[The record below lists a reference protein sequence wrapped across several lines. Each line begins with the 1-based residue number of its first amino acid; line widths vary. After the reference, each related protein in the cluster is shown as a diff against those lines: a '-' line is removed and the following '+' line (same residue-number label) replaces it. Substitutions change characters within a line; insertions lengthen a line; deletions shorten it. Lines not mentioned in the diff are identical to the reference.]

1 MARDDGLELWNVRPG
16 LTREGHTVVGFGLH
30 TIDGDIGK
38 IAYAT
43 RDVDVAHI
51 VVETGPS
58 ILGKR
63 VILPAGTVERID
75 WEGRKVFVDLT
86 RDQIK
91 HALQLE
97 EAIGLELALQEELG
111 SYYRDVSAG
120 SAESTAPT
128 FDQEIT
134 QKTRLRALFSSAV
147 GGVVEW
153 YDYFL
158 YGTMAGIIFGPLF
171 FPSSDPT
178 VSLALSFAS
187 FALAFVVRPIGGIVF
202 SHIGDR
208 VGRKKTLIAT
218 LSLMG
223 GSTVLMG
230 LLPTYAS
237 IGVWAPILL
246 TTLRLIQGLA
256 LGGEW
261 GGGLLLAVEY
271 APRDKRGLY
280 GAVPQTGALFGLA
293 LGALA
298 GSVTTALFSAEG
310 FRSIGW
316 RIPFLLSIVLILVG
330 LWIRTKVGETPSF
343 AKVKAENREVGVPL
357 VETLRHHWR
366 AVLITIGA
374 KLIETAT
381 FFIFATFTISYAAQT
396 LKYNQGTVLNAVL
409 VAAVLAVPVMLFMG
423 ALSDRIGR
431 KKVYVGG
438 VIAIF
443 VFAIPYFWLLSLRT
457 TVALVA
463 ALIIGFSIIWSTYGA
478 VLGTLFAESFTADVR
493 YTGISLG
500 YQVGAAVIGGPA
512 PLIATA
518 LLAAYNSYV
527 AVGIFLMIVAVVSLI
542 AISFAK
548 ERRGADLDE

>member
-1 MARDDGLELWNVRPG
+1 MADSEVTTV
-16 LTREGHTVVGFGLH
+16 LTADE
-30 TIDGDIGK
+30 
-38 IAYAT
+38 
-43 RDVDVAHI
+43 VDQ
-51 VVETGPS
+51 P
-58 ILGKR
+58 
-63 VILPAGTVERID
+63 
-75 WEGRKVFVDLT
+75 
-86 RDQIK
+86 
-91 HALQLE
+91 
-97 EAIGLELALQEELG
+97 
-111 SYYRDVSAG
+111 
-120 SAESTAPT
+120 
-128 FDQEIT
+128 
-134 QKTRLRALFSSAV
+134 TRLRALISSAI
-147 GGVVEW
+147 GSAVEW

-187 FALAFVVRPIGGIVF
+187 FALAFLVRPIGGIFF

-230 LLPTYAS
+230 LLPTYES
-237 IGVWAPILL
+237 IGVWAPVLL
-246 TTLRLIQGLA
+246 TALRLVQGLA

-271 APRDKRGLY
+271 APRDRRGLY

-298 GSVTTALFSAEG
+298 GSVTTSLFSEEG

-343 AKVKAENREVGVPL
+343 AKVKAERHEARVPI

-381 FFIFATFTISYAAQT
+381 FFTFATFTISYAAGT
-396 LKYNQGTVLNAVL
+396 LGYSQGTVLNAVL
-409 VAAVLAVPVMLFMG
+409 ISAVLAIPVMLFMG
-423 ALSDRIGR
+423 SLSDRIGR

-443 VFAIPYFWLLSLRT
+443 IYAIPYFWLLSLRNT
-457 TVALVA
+457 FALTA
-463 ALIIGFSIIWSTYGA
+463 AIIIGFSIIWSSYGS

-500 YQVGAAVIGGPA
+500 YQVGAAIIGGPA

-518 LLAAYNSYV
+518 LLAAYNKNYV
-527 AVGIFLMIVAVVSLI
+527 PVGIFLMVVAVVSLI
-542 AISFAK
+542 AIYFAQ
-548 ERRGADLDE
+548 ERRGADLDA

>member
-1 MARDDGLELWNVRPG
+1 MADSEVTTI
-16 LTREGHTVVGFGLH
+16 LTADE
-30 TIDGDIGK
+30 
-38 IAYAT
+38 
-43 RDVDVAHI
+43 VDQ
-51 VVETGPS
+51 P
-58 ILGKR
+58 
-63 VILPAGTVERID
+63 
-75 WEGRKVFVDLT
+75 
-86 RDQIK
+86 
-91 HALQLE
+91 
-97 EAIGLELALQEELG
+97 
-111 SYYRDVSAG
+111 
-120 SAESTAPT
+120 
-128 FDQEIT
+128 
-134 QKTRLRALFSSAV
+134 TRLRALISSAI
-147 GGVVEW
+147 GSAVEW

-171 FPSSDPT
+171 FPSSDPA

-187 FALAFVVRPIGGIVF
+187 FALAFLVRPIGGIVF

-230 LLPTYAS
+230 LLPTYES

-246 TTLRLIQGLA
+246 TALRLVQGLA

-298 GSVTTALFSAEG
+298 GSVTTSLFSEEG

-343 AKVKAENREVGVPL
+343 AKVKAERHEARVPI

-381 FFIFATFTISYAAQT
+381 FFTFATFTISYAAGT
-396 LKYNQGTVLNAVL
+396 LGYSQGTVLNAVL
-409 VAAVLAVPVMLFMG
+409 ISAVLAIPVMLFMG
-423 ALSDRIGR
+423 SLSDRIGR

-443 VFAIPYFWLLSLRT
+443 IYAIPYFWLLSLRNT
-457 TVALVA
+457 FALTA
-463 ALIIGFSIIWSTYGA
+463 AIVIGFSIIWSSYGS

-500 YQVGAAVIGGPA
+500 YQVGAAIIGGPA

-518 LLAAYNSYV
+518 LLAAYNKNYV
-527 AVGIFLMIVAVVSLI
+527 PVGIFLMVVAVVSLI
-542 AISFAK
+542 AIYFAQ
-548 ERRGADLDE
+548 ERRGADLDA

>member
-1 MARDDGLELWNVRPG
+1 MSAQIEPDTGI
-16 LTREGHTVVGFGLH
+16 T
-30 TIDGDIGK
+30 
-38 IAYAT
+38 AT
-43 RDVDVAHI
+43 DQ
-51 VVETGPS
+51 
-58 ILGKR
+58 R
-63 VILPAGTVERID
+63 V
-75 WEGRKVFVDLT
+75 
-86 RDQIK
+86 
-91 HALQLE
+91 
-97 EAIGLELALQEELG
+97 
-111 SYYRDVSAG
+111 
-120 SAESTAPT
+120 
-128 FDQEIT
+128 
-134 QKTRLRALFSSAV
+134 RLRALFSSAI
-147 GGVVEW
+147 GSAVEW

-171 FPSSDPT
+171 FPSTKPG
-178 VSLALSFAS
+178 VSLMLSFAS
-187 FALAFVVRPIGGIVF
+187 FALAFVVRPIGGVIF

-208 VGRKKTLIAT
+208 VGRKKTLIMT

-223 GSTVLMG
+223 GATMLMG
-230 LLPTYAS
+230 VLPDFSA
-237 IGVWAPILL
+237 IGIWAPILL
-246 TTLRLIQGLA
+246 TALRLIQGLA

-271 APRDKRGLY
+271 APRDRRGLF

-298 GSVTTALFSAEG
+298 GSVTTSLFSAEG
-310 FRSIGW
+310 FRTIGW
-316 RIPFLLSIVLILVG
+316 RIPFLLSIVLIFIG

-343 AKVKAENREVGVPL
+343 VKVKAEHHEARVPII
-357 VETLRHHWR
+357 ETLRHHWR
-366 AVLITIGA
+366 SVLITIGA

-381 FFIFATFTISYAAQT
+381 FFIFATFTISYASQT
-396 LKYNQGTVLNAVL
+396 LKYNQGAVLNAVL
-409 VAAVLAVPVMLFMG
+409 VAAVLAIPVMLFMG

-457 TVALVA
+457 TLALAA
-463 ALIIGFSIIWSTYGA
+463 ALILGFSIIWSTYGA

-518 LLAAYNSYV
+518 LLATYNNNYV
-527 AVGIFLMIVAVVSLI
+527 SVGIFLMIVAVVSLI
-542 AISFAK
+542 SVSFAK
-548 ERRGADLDE
+548 ERRGVDLDSA

>member
-1 MARDDGLELWNVRPG
+1 MSQPG
-16 LTREGHTVVGFGLH
+16 T
-30 TIDGDIGK
+30 
-38 IAYAT
+38 A
-43 RDVDVAHI
+43 
-51 VVETGPS
+51 
-58 ILGKR
+58 
-63 VILPAGTVERID
+63 
-75 WEGRKVFVDLT
+75 
-86 RDQIK
+86 
-91 HALQLE
+91 
-97 EAIGLELALQEELG
+97 
-111 SYYRDVSAG
+111 
-120 SAESTAPT
+120 APT
-128 FDQEIT
+128 TVDEVDQP
-134 QKTRLRALFSSAV
+134 TRLRALFSSAI
-147 GGVVEW
+147 GSAVEW

-171 FPSSDPT
+171 FPSSDPA

-187 FALAFVVRPIGGIVF
+187 FALAFLVRPIGGIVF

-237 IGVWAPILL
+237 IGVWAPVLL
-246 TTLRLIQGLA
+246 TALRLIQGLA

-271 APRDKRGLY
+271 APRSRRGLY

-298 GSVTTALFSAEG
+298 GSVTTALFTDEG
-310 FRSIGW
+310 FRTIGW

-343 AKVKAENREVGVPL
+343 TKVKAEQHQARVPI

-381 FFIFATFTISYAAQT
+381 FFTFATFTISYASQT
-396 LKYNQGTVLNAVL
+396 LKYRQGAVLNAVL
-409 VAAVLAVPVMLFMG
+409 ISAVLAIPVMLFMG
-423 ALSDRIGR
+423 SLSDRIGR

-438 VIAIF
+438 MVAMF
-443 VFAIPYFWLLSLRT
+443 VYAIPYFWLLSLHN

-518 LLAAYNSYV
+518 LLAAYGGNYI
-527 AVGIFLMIVAVVSLI
+527 AVGIFLMAVAVVSLI
-542 AISFAK
+542 AVFFAR

>member
-1 MARDDGLELWNVRPG
+1 MRQPEV
-16 LTREGHTVVGFGLH
+16 TVTASTSVE
-30 TIDGDIGK
+30 
-38 IAYAT
+38 
-43 RDVDVAHI
+43 DVDQ
-51 VVETGPS
+51 S
-58 ILGKR
+58 
-63 VILPAGTVERID
+63 
-75 WEGRKVFVDLT
+75 T
-86 RDQIK
+86 RM
-91 HALQLE
+91 
-97 EAIGLELALQEELG
+97 
-111 SYYRDVSAG
+111 
-120 SAESTAPT
+120 
-128 FDQEIT
+128 
-134 QKTRLRALFSSAV
+134 RALFSSAI
-147 GGVVEW
+147 GGAVEW

-171 FPSSDPT
+171 FPSSDPA

-187 FALAFVVRPIGGIVF
+187 FALAFLVRPIGGIIF

-246 TTLRLIQGLA
+246 TALRLIQGLA

-271 APRDKRGLY
+271 APRNKRGLY

-298 GSVTTALFSAEG
+298 GSVTTALFSEAG

-343 AKVKAENREVGVPL
+343 ARVKAEHHEARVPI

-381 FFIFATFTISYAAQT
+381 FFTFATFTISYASQT
-396 LKYNQGTVLNAVL
+396 LKYRQGVVLNAVL
-409 VAAVLAVPVMLFMG
+409 ISAILAIPVMLFTG
-423 ALSDRIGR
+423 SLSDRVGR

-438 VIAIF
+438 VIAMF
-443 VFAIPYFWLLSLRT
+443 VYAIPFFWLLSLRST
-457 TVALVA
+457 AALVA

-518 LLAAYNSYV
+518 LLAAYHNNYV
-527 AVGIFLMIVAVVSLI
+527 PVGIFLMITAAVSLI
-542 AISFAK
+542 AVSFAK

>member
-1 MARDDGLELWNVRPG
+1 MSQSEV
-16 LTREGHTVVGFGLH
+16 
-30 TIDGDIGK
+30 
-38 IAYAT
+38 
-43 RDVDVAHI
+43 
-51 VVETGPS
+51 
-58 ILGKR
+58 
-63 VILPAGTVERID
+63 
-75 WEGRKVFVDLT
+75 
-86 RDQIK
+86 
-91 HALQLE
+91 
-97 EAIGLELALQEELG
+97 
-111 SYYRDVSAG
+111 
-120 SAESTAPT
+120 TAPT
-128 FDQEIT
+128 SVEDVDQS
-134 QKTRLRALFSSAV
+134 TRLRALFSSAI
-147 GGVVEW
+147 GGAVEW

-178 VSLALSFAS
+178 VSLALSFTS
-187 FALAFVVRPIGGIVF
+187 FALAFLVRPIGGIVF

-246 TTLRLIQGLA
+246 TALPLIQGLA

-271 APRDKRGLY
+271 APRNKRGLY
-280 GAVPQTGALFGLA
+280 GAVPQTGAMFGLA

-298 GSVTTALFSAEG
+298 GSVTTALFSEAG

-316 RIPFLLSIVLILVG
+316 RIPFLLSIALILVG
-330 LWIRTKVGETPSF
+330 LWIRPKGGGTPSF
-343 AKVKAENREVGVPL
+343 ARVKAEHHEARVPI

-381 FFIFATFTISYAAQT
+381 FFTFATFTISYASQT
-396 LKYNQGTVLNAVL
+396 LKYRQGVVLNAVL
-409 VAAVLAVPVMLFMG
+409 ISAILAIPVMLFTG
-423 ALSDRIGR
+423 SLSDRIGR

-438 VIAIF
+438 VIAMF
-443 VFAIPYFWLLSLRT
+443 VYAIPFFWLLSLRY
-457 TVALVA
+457 TVALAA

-518 LLAAYNSYV
+518 LLVAYDNNYV
-527 AVGIFLMIVAVVSLI
+527 PVGIFIMIVAVISLVAI
-542 AISFAK
+542 AFAR
-548 ERRGADLDE
+548 ERRGADLDSA

>member
-1 MARDDGLELWNVRPG
+1 MADSEVTTV
-16 LTREGHTVVGFGLH
+16 LTADE
-30 TIDGDIGK
+30 
-38 IAYAT
+38 
-43 RDVDVAHI
+43 VDQ
-51 VVETGPS
+51 P
-58 ILGKR
+58 
-63 VILPAGTVERID
+63 
-75 WEGRKVFVDLT
+75 
-86 RDQIK
+86 
-91 HALQLE
+91 
-97 EAIGLELALQEELG
+97 
-111 SYYRDVSAG
+111 
-120 SAESTAPT
+120 
-128 FDQEIT
+128 
-134 QKTRLRALFSSAV
+134 TRLRALISSAI
-147 GGVVEW
+147 GSAVEW

-187 FALAFVVRPIGGIVF
+187 FALAFLVRPIGGIVF

-230 LLPTYAS
+230 LLPTYES
-237 IGVWAPILL
+237 IGVWAPVLL
-246 TTLRLIQGLA
+246 TALRLVQGLA

-298 GSVTTALFSAEG
+298 GSVTTSLFSEEG

-343 AKVKAENREVGVPL
+343 AKVKAERHEARVPI

-381 FFIFATFTISYAAQT
+381 FFTFATFTISYAAGT
-396 LKYNQGTVLNAVL
+396 LGYSQGTVLNAVL
-409 VAAVLAVPVMLFMG
+409 ISAVLAIPVMLFMG
-423 ALSDRIGR
+423 SLSDRIGR

-443 VFAIPYFWLLSLRT
+443 IYAIPYFWLLSLRNT
-457 TVALVA
+457 FALTA
-463 ALIIGFSIIWSTYGA
+463 AIVIGFSIIWSSYGS

-500 YQVGAAVIGGPA
+500 YQVGAAIIGGPA

-518 LLAAYNSYV
+518 LLAAYNKNYV
-527 AVGIFLMIVAVVSLI
+527 PVGIFLMVVAVVSLI
-542 AISFAK
+542 AIYFAQ
-548 ERRGADLDE
+548 ERRGADLDA

>member
-1 MARDDGLELWNVRPG
+1 M
-16 LTREGHTVVGFGLH
+16 
-30 TIDGDIGK
+30 
-38 IAYAT
+38 
-43 RDVDVAHI
+43 
-51 VVETGPS
+51 S
-58 ILGKR
+58 
-63 VILPAGTVERID
+63 
-75 WEGRKVFVDLT
+75 
-86 RDQIK
+86 
-91 HALQLE
+91 
-97 EAIGLELALQEELG
+97 
-111 SYYRDVSAG
+111 
-120 SAESTAPT
+120 ESQVTAPT
-128 FDQEIT
+128 TVEDVDRS
-134 QKTRLRALFSSAV
+134 TRLRALFSSAI

-171 FPSSDPT
+171 FPASDPA

-298 GSVTTALFSAEG
+298 GSVTTSLFSAEG
-310 FRSIGW
+310 FRTIGW
-316 RIPFLLSIVLILVG
+316 RIPFLLSIVLIFIG

-343 AKVKAENREVGVPL
+343 VKVKAEHHEARVPII
-357 VETLRHHWR
+357 ETLRHHWR
-366 AVLITIGA
+366 SVLITIGA

-381 FFIFATFTISYAAQT
+381 FFIFATFTISYASQT
-396 LKYNQGTVLNAVL
+396 LKYSQGAVLNAVL
-409 VAAVLAVPVMLFMG
+409 TAAVLAIPVMLFMG

-443 VFAIPYFWLLSLRT
+443 VFALPYFWLLSLRT
-457 TVALVA
+457 TLALAA
-463 ALIIGFSIIWSTYGA
+463 ALILGFSIIWSTYGA

-518 LLAAYNSYV
+518 LLATYNNNYV
-527 AVGIFLMIVAVVSLI
+527 SVGIFLMIVAAVSLI
-542 AISFAK
+542 AVSFAK